1 MLQKATTTCHLQ
13 GLLSCRGVRISHLLF
28 ADDSLLFCEA
38 RVTECQNLLNI
49 LAQYEQALGQAI
61 NWQKTTLFFSR
72 NTQLEVKNEIRDMLG
87 AQILSDCE
95 KYLGLPMVGGKS
107 KVGTFREIHER
118 IANKVMGV
126 EGEVSLQGGA
136 RDFN

>member
-1 MLQKATTTCHLQ
+1 
-13 GLLSCRGVRISHLLF
+13 
-28 ADDSLLFCEA
+28 
-38 RVTECQNLLNI
+38 
-49 LAQYEQALGQAI
+49 
-61 NWQKTTLFFSR
+61 
-72 NTQLEVKNEIRDMLG
+72 MLG